1 MRKGSVV
8 KLFYQEHQKFQF
20 TKRAQHL
27 DFAPHLHDAVEI
39 FFFTQGTS
47 TVLCGN
53 ERYRLGAGDV
63 FVAFPNR
70 IHGYEDSRDIR
81 GYLLIIPVKPYLQV
95 YRKMLADQLP
105 QVPYLPA
112 ECWEQ
117 SGLMEILELAY
128 RDRRQLPEQV
138 MQGYLQVIVG
148 KLLSLLTLT
157 QAPAEGED
165 ALKRVLMY
173 LNTHY
178 TSSVSRQDLSRE
190 LGYNQSYIS
199 HVFAATMKT
208 TIPEYVSTLRVQDA
222 ARLLRETDYSVTQ
235 IASELGFGSI
245 RNFNRV
251 FLKETGMTPKEYR
264 QNK

>member
-1 MRKGSVV
+1 M
-8 KLFYQEHQKFQF
+8 KLFYQDYHKFQF
-20 TKRAQHL
+20 TKRVQHL

-39 FFFTQGTS
+39 FFFTQGSS

-81 GYLLIIPVKPYLQV
+81 GYLLIVPVKPYLQT
-95 YRKMLADQLP
+95 YRKMLTEQLP
-105 QVPYLPA
+105 QKPYLTG
-112 ECWEQ
+112 EQWEQ
-117 SGLMEILELAY
+117 SGLMELLALAY
-128 RDRRQLPEQV
+128 RDRQEMPDQV

-157 QAPAEGED
+157 QAPVEGDD

-178 TSSVSRQDLSRE
+178 TSAISRQDLSRE

-208 TIPEYVSTLRVQDA
+208 TIPEYVSSLRVQDA
-222 ARLLRETDYSVTQ
+222 ARLLKETDYSVTQ

-245 RNFNRV
+245 RSFNRA
-251 FLKETGMTPKEYR
+251 FLKQMGCSPKEYR
-264 QNK
+264 QNKA